1 MTRTQWVILA
11 MLGFAIV
18 VVFCFTFWV
27 ITLNMFPRNTETTS
41 PQPVAAQTVTVFI
54 VATPTP
60 IILKITIDDIE
71 KCCAGMTT
79 IQENQY
85 LASLVG
91 SHVNWRG
98 TVDETML
105 NGTVWVRVSSTRI
118 AMRGVPPEIAWQLSK
133 GQSINFCAV
142 ITKAEDAWL
151 MPGVQLQ
158 FESLR

>member
-18 VVFCFTFWV
+18 VVFCLTFWV

-54 VATPTP
+54 VATPIP

-98 TVDETML
+98 TVDEIML
-105 NGTVWVRVSSTRI
+105 NGTVWVRVLPHESQCAGSRLRLPGNYQKDKASISVRSSRKRKTR
-118 AMRGVPPEIAWQLSK
+118 G
-133 GQSINFCAV
+133 
-142 ITKAEDAWL
+142 
-151 MPGVQLQ
+151 
-158 FESLR
+158 